1 MSILRSDQADSVIAK
16 PNQRLLDANRVP
28 FFFLHFGG

>member
-16 PNQRLLDANRVP
+16 LNQRLLDATRGF
-28 FFFLHFGG
+28 FFFLHVCG